1 MNRTDIIN
9 VIARNI
15 QAKSYLE
22 IGVDNCVNFNK
33 INCKYKIGVDP
44 KPQAKNILGMTSDDF
59 FKQNEEKFDLI
70 FIDGLHVHD
79 QVYRDITNALD
90 VLNPGGYIICH
101 DMNPI
106 TEERQRTPWVGGEW
120 NGDCWKAFVN
130 LRCERDDLEMITVDT
145 DEGVSIIKRGSQTP
159 LVIETPLLYTELDKN
174 RKSWLNLKSESE
186 FQSMYMQNN
195 LVSLIEKFSLDP
207 NNPENNFAVAREY
220 DILGQ
225 FASAVSFYIRTAERT
240 EDQLL
245 RYECL
250 ILAALCFEKQGTR
263 RFTVKGMLQHAV
275 AIQPKR
281 PEGYYLLSLF
291 YEHEKDD
298 GKWFNTYLMASIGLE
313 CSDFD
318 NLVPLRNKVYPGKH
332 ALYFQKGHSAW
343 WCGLKEE
350 SLDIFLNLYA
360 STDLD
365 DDMRKLVYNNLV
377 IMGAFASKKLNLY
390 DKSKL
395 NRLKLPFE
403 GAENIEQNY
412 SEAYQDMFV
421 LGALKGK
428 RNGTYVEIGSGD
440 PIYGNN
446 TYLLEKE
453 FGWSGLSL
461 DISEEFVKAHK
472 EKRDHMCL
480 LKDATATNYDALFS
494 AAGFDEV
501 IDYLQIDCDPP
512 SVSFKALLAIP
523 LEKYKFR
530 VITFEHDHYADPH
543 GGFREK
549 ARNYLNSQGYN
560 LYVSNIS
567 PDNNRPYE
575 DWYVNSDLV
584 NGDVLTYIKAY
595 ERDETTKKA
604 ENFMLKG

>member
-1 MNRTDIIN
+1 MM
-9 VIARNI
+9 
-15 QAKSYLE
+15 L
-22 IGVDNCVNFNK
+22 
-33 INCKYKIGVDP
+33 
-44 KPQAKNILGMTSDDF
+44 DD
-59 FKQNEEKFDLI
+59 
-70 FIDGLHVHD
+70 
-79 QVYRDITNALD
+79 TNNTA
-90 VLNPGGYIICH
+90 
-101 DMNPI
+101 
-106 TEERQRTPWVGGEW
+106 Q
-120 NGDCWKAFVN
+120 
-130 LRCERDDLEMITVDT
+130 
-145 DEGVSIIKRGSQTP
+145 
-159 LVIETPLLYTELDKN
+159 
-174 RKSWLNLKSESE
+174 
-186 FQSMYMQNN
+186 
-195 LVSLIEKFSLDP
+195 LIEEYVLDP
-207 NNPENNFAVAREY
+207 NNPEKNFAVARAY
-220 DILGQ
+220 DLLGQ

-318 NLVPLRNKVYPGKH
+318 NLIPLRNKVYPGKH
-332 ALYFQKGHSAW
+332 AIYFQKGHSAW

-350 SLDIFLNLYA
+350 SLEIFLNLYA

-365 DDMRKLVYNNLV
+365 NNMRQLVYNNLV
-377 IMGAFASKKLNLY
+377 TMGAFTTKKLNLY

-395 NRLKLPFE
+395 SKLKLPFE
-403 GAENIEQNY
+403 GAENIDQNY

-421 LGALKGK
+421 LGVLKGK

-440 PIYGNN
+440 PTYGNN
-446 TYLLEKE
+446 TYLLEKQ
-453 FGWSGLSL
+453 FGWNGISL
-461 DISEEFVKAHK
+461 DISEEFVKAHNTQ
-472 EKRDHMCL
+472 RNHMCV
-480 LKDATATNYDALFS
+480 LKDATATNYNALFS
-494 AAGFDEV
+494 AAEFDEV

-512 SVSFKALLAIP
+512 SVSFKVLLAIP
-523 LEKYKFR
+523 FEKYKFR

-549 ARNYLNSQGYN
+549 ARTYLQAQGYT
-560 LYVSNIS
+560 LFAANIS

-575 DWYVNSDLV
+575 DWYINSDLV
-584 NGDVLTYIKAY
+584 DGNILSLIRTHQG
-595 ERDETTKKA
+595 DETTKKA
-604 ENFMLKG
+604 EKFLLKE